1 MISQGVKNLY
11 WATVG
16 RASLLN
22 LYWRKLLGRLKTPAS
37 PVRLNLGCG
46 PRYVQGYVNVEG
58 NLFLKKDL
66 WLDISH
72 GLPYRDGQVEVA
84 YMSHV
89 LEHFAFPEAVSL
101 IREVH
106 RVLAPGGGL
115 RVVVPSLEKA
125 VEAWARGDGE
135 WFPSWPDDFRS
146 VGGRFNNYILCRD
159 QHRLLLDRSFLFEIL
174 ERGGFAEPQALEWG
188 RSLFLDSG
196 DLERL
201 EPLDSRGF
209 FEDSLI
215 VEALKR

>member
-1 MISQGVKNLY
+1 MISQTVKDLY
-11 WATVG
+11 WATAG
-16 RASLLN
+16 RASLVN
-22 LYWRKLLGRLKTPAS
+22 LYWRKLLERLHTRPS
-37 PVRLNLGCG
+37 PLRLNLGCG

-72 GLPYRDGQVEVA
+72 GLPYRDGQAEVA
-84 YMSHV
+84 YISHV
-89 LEHFAFPEAVSL
+89 LEHFPFPKAVSL
-101 IREVH
+101 IREIH
-106 RVLAPGGGL
+106 RVLGPGGGL

-125 VEAWARGDGE
+125 VEAWARGDAD

-159 QHRLLLDRSFLFEIL
+159 QHRLLLDRTFLFEIL
-174 ERGGFAEPQALEWG
+174 EQGGFVDPQVMDWG
-188 RSLFLDSG
+188 RSLFLDGG

-201 EPLDSRGF
+201 EPQESRGF

-215 VEALKR
+215 VECVKQ